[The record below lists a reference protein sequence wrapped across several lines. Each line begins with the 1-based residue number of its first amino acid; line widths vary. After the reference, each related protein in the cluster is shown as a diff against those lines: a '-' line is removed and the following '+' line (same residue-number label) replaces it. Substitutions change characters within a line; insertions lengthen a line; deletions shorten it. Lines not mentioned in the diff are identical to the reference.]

1 MTVGQEFQRRV
12 GVNWTLKD
20 GRSFPDRITVAVGK
34 VQKRGRRNVLDRG
47 KRYSS
52 LKKRWQ

>member
-1 MTVGQEFQRRV
+1 MGKISQRTV

-20 GRSFPDRITVAVGK
+20 GSFPDRITVAVGK
-34 VQKRGRRNVLDRG
+34 VQKRGRRNVLGIG
-47 KRYSS
+47 KSSSS

>member
-1 MTVGQEFQRRV
+1 MGKSSQRTV

-20 GRSFPDRITVAVGK
+20 ERSFPGRITVAVGK
-34 VQKRGRRNVLDRG
+34 VQKRGRKNVLDRG